1 MGSPWAIHGTP
12 WDGSVE
18 WRRPAEE
25 GGGGKPPLECVQEFM
40 RCLTRR
46 QGAAD
51 DGKRPLRRLRVAV
64 AKHKGGGWGGGAR
77 DRIRMCGFTGDAG
90 ASERPFST
98 LDAVF
103 FELRFGF
110 EKSTKISF
118 ENGHFEVQNRVKIVA
133 HF

>member
-1 MGSPWAIHGTP
+1 MGDP

-25 GGGGKPPLECVQEFM
+25 GGGGKPPLECVQEFV

-64 AKHKGGGWGGGAR
+64 AKLKGGGFWGDGSSAFSAVWMTESALSARLELHPRAQAPMEGGLGETSGLGL
-77 DRIRMCGFTGDAG
+77 GFTGTRQVCG
-90 ASERPFST
+90 S
-98 LDAVF
+98 
-103 FELRFGF
+103 
-110 EKSTKISF
+110 
-118 ENGHFEVQNRVKIVA
+118 
-133 HF
+133 